1 MMIPRLATARVQQL
15 LTEFPAVAIL
25 GPRQAG
31 KTTLALE
38 VAASLGPTG
47 LYVDLERPSDLAKLG
62 DAEAFFESHADELLI
77 LDEVQRMPGLFTV
90 LRGVI
95 DRQRRDGRRS
105 GLFLLLGSA
114 SGALLAQSAESLAG
128 RLAYAELTPL
138 LASEL
143 APATPAKA
151 SPRGAG
157 PGVERLRWQREER
170 LWVRGGFPESVLAR
184 NDEAS
189 LRWRQQFVTTYL
201 ERDIPQ
207 LGPRIPAQTLR
218 RLWTML
224 AHEQAQ
230 LLNAAKLA
238 ASLAVSGQTVARYLD
253 LLCDLMLVRRL
264 PPVTR
269 NVAKRLVRAPKVY
282 VRDSGLVH
290 ALLGLP
296 TRDAVL
302 GHPVAGGSWEGWVIE
317 NLLAVAPQGSQ
328 ASFYRTAAG
337 AEVDLVLD
345 LPGGQRWAIE
355 IKRSTAPVPS
365 RGFHIG
371 VEDIA
376 ATHACVVYPGADAY
390 PMGSGVTARPLLAL
404 MRELSASASR
414 SSRSPRMH

>member
-1 MMIPRLATARVQQL
+1 MMIPRLAATHVQQL
-15 LTEFPAVAIL
+15 LAEFPAVAIL
-25 GPRQAG
+25 GPRQVG
-31 KTTLALE
+31 KTTLALD

-47 LYVDLERPSDLAKLG
+47 LYVDLERPSDLAKLN
-62 DAEAFFESHADELLI
+62 DAEAFFESHADKLLI
-77 LDEVQRMPGLFTV
+77 LDEVQRLPGLFTV
-90 LRGVI
+90 LRSAI
-95 DRQRRDGRRS
+95 DRQRRAGRRS

-128 RLAYAELTPL
+128 RLAYAELTPF

-143 APATPAKA
+143 APWAPAVA
-151 SPRGAG
+151 SPRGELPGTGRTHVAG
-157 PGVERLRWQREER
+157 PDDER

-184 NDEAS
+184 SDEAS
-189 LRWRQQFVTTYL
+189 LRWRQQFITTYL

-253 LLCDLMLVRRL
+253 LLSDLMLVRRL
-264 PPVTR
+264 PPVT
-269 NVAKRLVRAPKVY
+269 NNAAKRMVRAPKVY
-282 VRDSGLVH
+282 VRDSGLLH

-317 NLLAVAPQGSQ
+317 NLIAVAPQGSQ
-328 ASFYRTAAG
+328 ASFFRTAAG

-345 LPGGQRWAIE
+345 LPGGRRWAIE
-355 IKRSTAPVPS
+355 IKRSRAPVPS
-365 RGFHIG
+365 RGFHVGI
-371 VEDIA
+371 EDMR
-376 ATHACVVYPGADAY
+376 ATHSCVVYPGADVY
-390 PMGSGVTARPLLAL
+390 PMGSGVTALPLLEL
-404 MRELSASASR
+404 MRELATPAG
-414 SSRSPRMH
+414 